1 MVAGERRPTTRS
13 PDCKPVFGKDAIAK
27 ETTDPTKDPPMRFFA
42 NDLYR
47 NFAIG
52 FVIAAIG
59 VGVAN
64 AERVSGEISPP
75 AYAAEPHA
83 TLQPAPEFVIAPLP
97 GEAD

>member
-1 MVAGERRPTTRS
+1 
-13 PDCKPVFGKDAIAK
+13 
-27 ETTDPTKDPPMRFFA
+27 MRLFA

-64 AERVSGEISPP
+64 AEQVGDEMASP
-75 AYAAEPHA
+75 AHAAEAPMA
-83 TLQPAPEFVIAPLP
+83 PLAAPEFLIAPVT

>member
-1 MVAGERRPTTRS
+1 LQAILRHERVTQT
-13 PDCKPVFGKDAIAK
+13 
-27 ETTDPTKDPPMRFFA
+27 ETTDTTKDSPMRLFA

-64 AERVSGEISPP
+64 AQALGSEIAPP
-75 AYAAEPHA
+75 AHAAEPFEA
-83 TLQPAPEFVIAPLP
+83 PKPAPEFVIAPMP

>member
-1 MVAGERRPTTRS
+1 
-13 PDCKPVFGKDAIAK
+13 
-27 ETTDPTKDPPMRFFA
+27 MRLFA
-42 NDLYR
+42 HDLYR

-64 AERVSGEISPP
+64 AEQWSDRIAPP
-75 AYAAEPHA
+75 AHAAETSA
-83 TLQPAPEFVIAPLP
+83 TPLPSAEFVIAPIA

>member
-1 MVAGERRPTTRS
+1 
-13 PDCKPVFGKDAIAK
+13 
-27 ETTDPTKDPPMRFFA
+27 MRFFA

-64 AERVSGEISPP
+64 AQAPRGEIAPL
-75 AYAAEPHA
+75 AHAAQPFEA
-83 TLQPAPEFVIAPLP
+83 LEPAPEFVLAPMS

>member
-1 MVAGERRPTTRS
+1 
-13 PDCKPVFGKDAIAK
+13 
-27 ETTDPTKDPPMRFFA
+27 MRLFA

-64 AERVSGEISPP
+64 AERVSGEISSP
-75 AYAAEPHA
+75 AHAAEPHE
-83 TLQPAPEFVIAPLP
+83 TLQPAPEFVIAPFP
-97 GEAD
+97 GVAD